1 MQGTLKLRAAL
12 LAAPMPGA
20 FRAWLRAPLN
30 LKQGDEIEVDLPHD
44 DAGTVRAIGRIL
56 SLALHAD
63 GKLWYEFVAESTVAV
78 SDLTKQQPGSDAE
91 ISAT

>member
-20 FRAWLRAPLN
+20 FRAWLRAPLD

-63 GKLWYEFVAESTVAV
+63 GKIWYEFVAESTFAIEALSV
-78 SDLTKQQPGSDAE
+78 QPPDNEA
-91 ISAT
+91 

>member
-20 FRAWLRAPLN
+20 FRAWLRAPLD

-44 DAGTVRAIGRIL
+44 DAGTIRAIGRIL

-63 GKLWYEFVAESTVAV
+63 GRIWYEFVAESTVALG
-78 SDLTKQQPGSDAE
+78 SGEEQRPGTESG